1 MRILIAGGGT
11 GGHFYPAL
19 AVMEE
24 FLKTD
29 HQKEIAYIGTRRGIE
44 AKILPMYPDV
54 RFFSIHARG
63 LKRRSPLQNF
73 FALCLLALALAE
85 TIIILLHFRPHV
97 IVGMGGYA
105 SFPAV
110 FLGSLLKRMLPV
122 RTVIHEQ
129 NVVAGL
135 TNRLLGPLV
144 DEVFVSYRDSKRYFR
159 EAKRVIVTGNPI
171 RKEFLLSKRTEIL
184 YRRFD
189 LDPKRTTVLVF
200 GGSRGSTFLTTAI
213 MRALSHLSRNDA
225 VQILLVTGASEQ
237 ARKLTQVLAQDG
249 THNVIVHD
257 YIDQMG
263 DAFAL
268 ADLVVCRAGA
278 TSVAEITSCGKPA
291 LLIPWKGAAG
301 GHQWKNARYLQKHGA
316 CYLAEEE
323 AFREMDLARRIEQ
336 IIDDPEQLNLR
347 ARNARRL
354 GRRRATTAML
364 GEIVN
369 LATEVQT

>member
-24 FLKTD
+24 LLRTD
-29 HQKEIAYIGTRRGIE
+29 RQKEIAYIGTRRGIE
-44 AKILPMYPDV
+44 AKILPMHPDV
-54 RFFSIHARG
+54 RFFPIHARG
-63 LKRRSPLQNF
+63 LKRRSPLQNLF
-73 FALCLLALALAE
+73 SICLLALALVE
-85 TIIILLHFRPHV
+85 TLIILLYFRPHV
-97 IVGMGGYA
+97 IIGMGGYA

-110 FLGSLLKRMLPV
+110 FLSSLLKRMLPV

-129 NVVAGL
+129 NVIAGL

-144 DEVFVSYRDSKRYFR
+144 DEVFVSYRDSKRYFPK
-159 EAKRVIVTGNPI
+159 AKRIIVTGNPI
-171 RKEFLLSKRTEIL
+171 RKEFLLSKRTETL

-200 GGSRGSTFLTTAI
+200 GGSRGSTFLTKAI
-213 MRALSHLSRNDA
+213 TCALSHLSRNDA

-237 ARKLTQVLAQDG
+237 ARKLTEMLTQAG
-249 THNVIVHD
+249 TPNVIVRD

-291 LLIPWKGAAG
+291 LLIPWKGATG
-301 GHQWKNARYLQKHGA
+301 GHQRENALYLQRHGA

-323 AFREMDLARRIEQ
+323 TFREMDLATCIEQ

-347 ARNARRL
+347 ARNAQRL
-354 GRRRATTAML
+354 GRRRATAVML
-364 GEIVN
+364 EEIVN